1 MMKSFKFLSN
11 INTNDTLFDFIVY
24 LCNFCNWHHDNLVQ
38 QLEQIQESEWG
49 SFYMTDYSWQ
59 DNDTT
64 RVTFRYHQN
73 DGNIYTIEVQRDYN
87 WHTHEFTDYYVP
99 DRGIRHNNPN

>member
-1 MMKSFKFLSN
+1 MRSFKFLRN
-11 INTNDTLFDFIVY
+11 IDTNEMLLDFTIY
-24 LCNFCNWHHDNLVQ
+24 LCNFCNWSDGTIQHDATLHHTD
-38 QLEQIQESEWG
+38 WG
-49 SFYMTDYSWQ
+49 SFWKTDYTWQ

-64 RVTFRYHQN
+64 TLTFRYHQI
-73 DGNIYTIEVQRDYN
+73 DGNIYTIKVQKDYN